1 MQEITCVF
9 LQNLRVLFLKYVMLT
24 YKEINHQVVDNTLAK
39 KILPK
44 QNFNNTFSN
53 SESRT

>member
-24 YKEINHQVVDNTLAK
+24 HKEINHQVVDNTLAK

-44 QNFNNTFSN
+44 QNFKNTFSN